1 MSEGCGSGCG
11 CSAHKKTEA
20 KSTEAKSTEAKSGG
34 ATKAVAQNGKGD
46 APRNISE
53 KFRRN
58 YDTIRWS

>member
-20 KSTEAKSTEAKSGG
+20 KSGDSK
-34 ATKAVAQNGKGD
+34 KAVVQNGKGD

-58 YDTIRWS
+58 YDTIKWS

>member
-20 KSTEAKSTEAKSGG
+20 KAASEPK
-34 ATKAVAQNGKGD
+34 KAVVQNGKGD
-46 APRNISE
+46 APRNISA

-58 YDTIRWS
+58 YDAIKWS